1 MARSP
6 SRAKKSGGRL
16 ETALAPVASLVVLGT
31 ATVQAV
37 RERRAHTVA
46 GGTEKPREG
55 DCAPLDHAPPGQAIE
70 EKKAKELGEK
80 PTGIKARLTA
90 LGERVPPLGRALEVQ
105 QRYGELR
112 SNNVAAAV
120 TFQAFV
126 SLFPLLLVIV
136 GVLGLVAE
144 HGDVDVSG
152 RIIGNLGLSGAA
164 AETIDNAVATA
175 RDSGAVAGPIGLVG
189 LLWSGLGLVNAL
201 QYALNQ
207 AWQVEERGLKDK
219 AVGMAWLL
227 GAALLFVG
235 ASAVTTVLNW
245 LPGFAAPLGI
255 LFGVAVNFG
264 LWLWTFTLLP
274 NRDLPWR
281 AHVPGAILGAIGM
294 EALKMLGGI
303 YVPRAVANSSELY
316 GTLGVV
322 FALLAWL
329 LFFGRLIM
337 YSAVLNVVLWERKA
351 GTVQTVVEVP
361 AGGNVDPGDDV
372 TRSGRVEK
380 ADLRS

>member
-1 MARSP
+1 LATS
-6 SRAKKSGGRL
+6 KSKIKGGGL

-37 RERRAHTVA
+37 RDKRAHSVE
-46 GGTEKPREG
+46 GGTVKQHEG
-55 DCAPLDHAPPGQAIE
+55 DCAPLEHEPPGQAIE
-70 EKKAKELGEK
+70 EKKDKELAEK
-80 PTGIKARLTA
+80 PSGIKAKLTR
-90 LGERVPPLGRALEVQ
+90 LGERFPPLGRALEVQ

-136 GVLGLVAE
+136 GVLGLVAK
-144 HGDVDVSG
+144 HGDVDVAG
-152 RIIGNLGLSGAA
+152 KIIGNLGVTGDAA
-164 AETIDNAVATA
+164 DTITKAVNTA
-175 RDSGAVAGPIGLVG
+175 KDSGAVAGPIGLVG

-207 AWQVEERGLKDK
+207 AWQVEERGIKDK
-219 AVGMAWLL
+219 AVGMVWLV
-227 GAALLFVG
+227 GAAVLFVG
-235 ASAVTTVLNW
+235 ASAVTTVVNW
-245 LPGFAAPLGI
+245 LPGFAAPVGI
-255 LFGVAVNFG
+255 VVGLAVNFG
-264 LWLWTFTLLP
+264 LWLWTFKVLP

-281 AHVPGAILGAIGM
+281 AHIPGAILGAIGM
-294 EALKMLGGI
+294 EVLKVLGGI

-337 YSAVLNVVLWERKA
+337 YSAVLNVVLWEREA
-351 GTVQTVVEVP
+351 GTVKTLVEVP
-361 AGGNVDPGDDV
+361 AGGEVDPGDDV